1 MSQDKKYYMNA
12 FFLYCQDKIK
22 EFEKENDKN
31 KSKRSISSKVLGK
44 RWNAIKHTE
53 QGKKYIDKGKE
64 NRENWNKGREERLKR
79 SKREKKEAKK
89 KMKKEKKSKKK
100 MMKKSPGWMKRRSN
114 QKKK

>member
-44 RWNAIKHTE
+44 RWNAIKHTKE
-53 QGKKYIDKGKE
+53 GKKYIDKGKE
-64 NRENWNKGREERLKR
+64 NRENWNKERMISINL
-79 SKREKKEAKK
+79 
-89 KMKKEKKSKKK
+89 
-100 MMKKSPGWMKRRSN
+100 
-114 QKKK
+114 